1 MSLQIVQKIPKMAA
15 ILEFWQPFWNS
26 ASLFFFGFC
35 FVLPKKC
42 YFKVMFTL
50 WLLTRDPSQSG
61 LDPGRGLINFAF
73 TLHALLS
80 WKIDPHR

>member
-1 MSLQIVQKIPKMAA
+1 
-15 ILEFWQPFWNS
+15 
-26 ASLFFFGFC
+26 
-35 FVLPKKC
+35 
-42 YFKVMFTL
+42 MFTL

-61 LDPGRGLINFAF
+61 FDPGRGLINFAF